1 MELKEENFRKIAD
14 DLPFGLYIVEPDRT
28 IVYWNKEAE
37 RLQDI
42 KERKWWAS
50 TVRSQDCSIWMK
62 RDEAFANSSA
72 RSLLL
77 SNREKNQKQ
86 ELLFFMRTDTA
97 S

>member
-37 RLQDI
+37 QI
-42 KERKWWAS
+42 TGYKEKWWAS

-62 RDEAFANSSA
+62 RTKPLPILLPAPCYCRIGRKIKSKSYFSS
-72 RSLLL
+72 
-77 SNREKNQKQ
+77 
-86 ELLFFMRTDTA
+86 
-97 S
+97 

>member
-14 DLPFGLYIVEPDRT
+14 DLPFGLYIVGRT
-28 IVYWNKEAE
+28 VRSFTGIRKRN

-62 RDEAFANSSA
+62 RDEAFANFLPAPCYCRIGRKIKSKSYFSS
-72 RSLLL
+72 
-77 SNREKNQKQ
+77 
-86 ELLFFMRTDTA
+86 
-97 S
+97 